1 MPRASASATAT
12 PSPLRIWRLARVGL
26 HLLQGAATVA
36 LVFPLIA
43 PARRRRLK
51 QRWAAGLL
59 RALNIRL
66 QARGVQIA
74 PGCLLVANHISW
86 VDIFVINAVAPS
98 AFVSKD
104 DVRAWPLIGW
114 LAERNDTIFLRRGHR
129 REAHRVSEAVGEA
142 LASGQTVAVFPEGT
156 TTEGHGVRHFHA
168 ALLQP
173 AIDAGQPIQPM
184 ALCYC
189 LPDGS
194 YCGAPAYAGETSFGE
209 SLRAILGQREIT
221 AVLHAMPPLPA
232 GIGTRREL
240 ADAAHRRIA
249 AQVCAS
255 YAGSGGGAAEE
266 RSHEPAPA
274 EAGVQPG

>member
-1 MPRASASATAT
+1 M
-12 PSPLRIWRLARVGL
+12 

-66 QARGVQIA
+66 QARGAQIA
-74 PGCLLVANHISW
+74 RGCLLVANHISW

-129 REAHRVSEAVGEA
+129 REAHRISEAVGEA

-189 LPDGS
+189 LPGGA
-194 YCGAPAYAGETSFGE
+194 YCGAPAYAGDTSFGE
-209 SLRAILGQREIT
+209 SLRAILAQREI
-221 AVLHAMPPLPA
+221 HARLDVCVPLPVA
-232 GIGTRREL
+232 GSARKDL
-240 ADAAHRRIA
+240 AGQARSLIA
-249 AQVCAS
+249 ARI
-255 YAGSGGGAAEE
+255 GGAAANTAVDIAADDAVTQ
-266 RSHEPAPA
+266 PA
-274 EAGVQPG
+274 